1 MTKLLY
7 NKLEPLLPKLISP
20 SQSGFV
26 HGRLI
31 VNNIFMT
38 EELIHPLDLR
48 MGFPVRFMHLM
59 KHSMEDCWFTM
70 LLNGDTVGFFKSIQ
84 GLIQG
89 DPISSTLFILVAEA
103 LSIDD
108 IIIFTN
114 SEKEGLRKLMQ
125 FLEHYED
132 ISGQQINH
140 VKSSFVPGKKANLIA
155 HRISNNIGF
164 TMKSLPI
171 TYLGWEHINLLYGG
185 RLLLIKS
192 AFASMPIHLL

>member
-26 HGRLI
+26 PGRLI

-48 MGFPVRFMHLM
+48 MGFPIRFMHLV
-59 KHSMEDCWFTM
+59 KHSVEDCWFTM

-103 LSIDD
+103 LSIGLDHLFHENPSMFYQTNCGVPISHLSYVDD

-114 SEKEGLRKLMQ
+114 SEKEGLRILMQ

-164 TMKSLPI
+164 P
-171 TYLGWEHINLLYGG
+171 
-185 RLLLIKS
+185 
-192 AFASMPIHLL
+192 